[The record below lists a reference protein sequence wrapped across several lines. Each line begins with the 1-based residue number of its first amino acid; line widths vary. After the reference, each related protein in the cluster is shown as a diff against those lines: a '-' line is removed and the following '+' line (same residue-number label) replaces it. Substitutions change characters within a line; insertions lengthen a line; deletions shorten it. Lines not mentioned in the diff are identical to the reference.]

1 MLLFHFTRQ
10 FEAECLFVQAKKFF
24 AKCCLCDLQTM
35 FMLSIKV
42 SLRKDSISTATS
54 QVTTHKDQVTLK
66 KQKQPKLDYKKLP
79 S

>member
-1 MLLFHFTRQ
+1 
-10 FEAECLFVQAKKFF
+10 
-24 AKCCLCDLQTM
+24 
-35 FMLSIKV
+35 MLSIKV